1 MPKPRRG
8 ARSRVR
14 AAPRSRARTFAPCTG
29 SPTRR
34 PAATSQALRPLPRLA
49 TRATADD
56 AGAWRTKTMPPLAGG
71 TVPPPHW
78 LVPFETETDVR
89 GPAPRG
95 RGPPPPPP
103 WLVPFETETY
113 VGRLALGADDPAP
126 LAIALAIARLV
137 RLQPFPHANG
147 R

>member
-78 LVPFETETDVR
+78 LVPFETET
-89 GPAPRG
+89 
-95 RGPPPPPP
+95 
-103 WLVPFETETY
+103 Y
-113 VGRLALGADDPAP
+113 VGRLALGGDGSGP
-126 LAIALAIARLV
+126 LAPARAGA
-137 RLQPFPHANG
+137 RPG
-147 R
+147 RPAAVP